1 MQSADV
7 PSVKGALRY
16 PAVTVGDIFSADAEA
31 VFEEEA
37 LVIAEIV
44 RLARIWQL
52 VEAVGLEA
60 IAYPEGRINRS
71 DEAVAAEPARLFLC
85 SPEQAVCSVTVVDTL
100 KETDVGTGLTVVNG
114 KHTAS
119 RSIAVLVGYKEWV
132 NGEIMAEDMLAFQE
146 SPLRGDIL
154 CELLL

>member
-1 MQSADV
+1 M
-7 PSVKGALRY
+7 
-16 PAVTVGDIFSADAEA
+16 
-31 VFEEEA
+31 
-37 LVIAEIV
+37 
-44 RLARIWQL
+44 
-52 VEAVGLEA
+52 
-60 IAYPEGRINRS
+60 
-71 DEAVAAEPARLFLC
+71 
-85 SPEQAVCSVTVVDTL
+85 CSVTVVDTL

-119 RSIAVLVGYKEWV
+119 RSIAVLVGYKKWV